1 MSVPTLAFLKDQ
13 ATRLTAY
20 MGDNHRFRLRAASA
34 LEAVAAMYRQADW
47 NTLQALATR
56 DEQSL
61 PASKPLVSS
70 LTSRPL
76 CWDEHDVP
84 FEWLTES
91 DWYRHSATIGGAK
104 ETRARWLVQHFAFHR
119 ENGGAGVFLNA
130 DESLLA
136 ADVRAEM
143 QADGTLVNLRDPRGA
158 VLNLMDGYDAHEI
171 ASLLCAVLL
180 RRDETTKGPDFYVQY
195 ANYIFTVVVGA
206 LQTAGH
212 RVSLPTLM
220 KVFGPGCDGSLRQL
234 SSTLPADALAK
245 KELDVFLDSH
255 TGSKGSFDNTWN
267 SVYRVV
273 FEALQRLSR
282 CDWAYRVFSD
292 SPSARGLHE
301 SLQAGS
307 CLFVVTAED
316 GDGLPEV
323 AFCYAMR
330 NAMALRLS
338 QPSEARQPGWVFGLG
353 EMQGYC
359 RPPLMRMFEQ
369 GRSARVALLCTLRDS
384 SVRAHSAR
392 ELVADYARNQLHLD
406 GCSRARLLE
415 LAEGLVNRPL
425 LVQPG
430 RLATLG

>member
-13 ATRLTAY
+13 ASRLTAY
-20 MGDNHRFRLRAASA
+20 MGDKHRFRLRAASA

-47 NTLQALATR
+47 NTLQALSAR
-56 DEQSL
+56 DERPYS
-61 PASKPLVSS
+61 ASNSSVSA

-76 CWDEHDVP
+76 CWDELGEP
-84 FEWLTES
+84 FEWLCEA
-91 DWYRHSATIGGAK
+91 DWYRHSAAVGGAK
-104 ETRARWLVQHFAFHR
+104 ETRTRWLTEHFVFHR
-119 ENGGAGVFLNA
+119 DNGGAGVFLNA

-136 ADVRAEM
+136 VDVRSEM

-180 RRDETTKGPDFYVQY
+180 RRDEATKGPDFYVQY

-206 LQTAGH
+206 LQTAGT
-212 RVSLPTLM
+212 RVSLPTLV
-220 KVFGPGCDGSLRQL
+220 KFFGPGCDVSLRQL
-234 SSTLPADALAK
+234 SSTLPTDALAK
-245 KELDVFLDSH
+245 KELDVFLESH
-255 TGSKGSFDNTWN
+255 TGNKGCLDNTWN

-273 FEALQRLSR
+273 FEALQRLNR
-282 CDWAYRVFSD
+282 CDWARRVFSD
-292 SPSARGLHE
+292 SPSARGLNE
-301 SLQAGS
+301 LLQAGS
-307 CLFVVTAED
+307 CLLVVTAED
-316 GDGLPEV
+316 ADGLPEV

-330 NAMALRLS
+330 NAMAVRLS
-338 QPSEARQPGWVFGLG
+338 LPSEAREPGWVFGLG
-353 EMQGYC
+353 EMHRYC

-415 LAEGLVNRPL
+415 IAEGLANRPM